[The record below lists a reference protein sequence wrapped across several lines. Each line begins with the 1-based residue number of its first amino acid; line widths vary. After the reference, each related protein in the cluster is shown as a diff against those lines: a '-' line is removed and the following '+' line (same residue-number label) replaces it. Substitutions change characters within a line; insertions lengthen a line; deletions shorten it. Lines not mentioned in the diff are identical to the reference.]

1 MRHYIRTLGLIFS
14 VALNVAFVGSYAY
27 RTLTRP
33 TTFAYEEM
41 RLDATQRSR
50 MASSR
55 DLFIRTID
63 QIGNNIIGLHLEL
76 IDAVA
81 AEPADRS
88 EIDTKFEQIRSQQ
101 QSMQRAVVEH
111 LMEDKSILSPDQ
123 RKEFFAALKQRIRSQ
138 SMPGPPW
145 LPRDRKKQQSGP
157 APAGGPEPGAASGKD
172 ARPSR

>member
-1 MRHYIRTLGLIFS
+1 MKHYIRTLGLIFS

-27 RTLTRP
+27 RTLTKQ

-41 RLDATQRSR
+41 RLNAAQRSR
-50 MASSR
+50 MVSSR
-55 DLFIRTID
+55 DRFIRTID
-63 QIGNNIIGLHLEL
+63 QIGNNIIGLHIEL
-76 IDAVA
+76 IDAIA

-88 EIDTKFEQIRSQQ
+88 PIDANFEQIRSQQ

-111 LMEDKSILSPDQ
+111 LMENKSILDPDQ
-123 RKEFFAALKQRIRSQ
+123 RNEFFTVLKQRIRSQ

-145 LPRDRKKQQSGP
+145 LPRDRKRQQSGA
-157 APAGGPEPGAASGKD
+157 APPGGLAPGAASGKD